1 MSTTMD
7 LHHSIDAKHAQN
19 IGEQSVSDRVQA
31 VIEIVKN
38 SYDADALNCT
48 VRFFARSGGSGTLV
62 HIDKIVISD
71 DGMGMTLGDIKN
83 KWMRLAT
90 DSKIKD
96 NKSPKFGRT
105 VSGQKGMGHFAT
117 QKLGSKIVLI
127 SNPELSNTN
136 WFNSDYRKSSDDY
149 DKTLVLSTDWDTYTP
164 GKSFDEIPNR
174 LVIEPRNDELNQKLY
189 ACKYGLTIEITNL
202 KEDWTLKDVEKVQR
216 HLGALQIPKFLK
228 SSEKNVF
235 NAEVKTDGFNI

>member
-1 MSTTMD
+1 MSETMD

-71 DGMGMTLGDIKN
+71 DGIGMTKDDIKN

-117 QKLGSKIVLI
+117 QKLGSKIVII
-127 SNPELSNTN
+127 SNPELYNG
-136 WFNSDYRKSSDDY
+136 RKSSDDY
-149 DKTLVLSTDWDTYTP
+149 DKTLMLSTDWDT
-164 GKSFDEIPNR
+164 FDGVPSQSVS
-174 LVIEPRNDELNQKLY
+174 LCL
-189 ACKYGLTIEITNL
+189 
-202 KEDWTLKDVEKVQR
+202 
-216 HLGALQIPKFLK
+216 
-228 SSEKNVF
+228 
-235 NAEVKTDGFNI
+235 

>member
-1 MSTTMD
+1 MSETMD

-48 VRFFARSGGSGTLV
+48 VKFFTHSGGSGTLV
-62 HIDKIVISD
+62 HINKIVISD
-71 DGMGMTLGDIKN
+71 DGIGMTRDDIEN

-90 DSKIKD
+90 ASKIKD
-96 NKSPKFGRT
+96 NKSPKFART

-127 SNPELSNTN
+127 SNPELYNG
-136 WFNSDYRKSSDDY
+136 RKSSDDY
-149 DKTLVLSTDWDTYTP
+149 DKTLMLFTDWDTYTP
-164 GKSFDEIPNR
+164 GKSFDEIPDR
-174 LVIEPRNDELNQKLY
+174 LVIEPRNDELNQKL
-189 ACKYGLTIEITNL
+189 
-202 KEDWTLKDVEKVQR
+202 EDIRK
-216 HLGALQIPKFLK
+216 I
-228 SSEKNVF
+228 
-235 NAEVKTDGFNI
+235 VK